1 MKLPLA
7 VLLRRI
13 SIPGC
18 SRLGLVPLSASI
30 LEQKAVHDLK
40 TTVLQTRRG
49 GNGWFEMP
57 PRARAKNRPPKTWAS
72 THHARAMGQQQ
83 RHSSTTASKQ
93 SRYRP
98 HQWKISPAKAAKE
111 AEQEKL
117 ERGLDIYTHT
127 VPCGSELATGV
138 DFLLARS
145 KPSADS
151 VAAAPQDLTATAR
164 LKTPLLAYTADY
176 DEAEELLSCLGPGP
190 MGLDLEWNFT
200 RFGGANRTA
209 LLQLCSP
216 RMILVIHMSAMSH
229 RVPPLL
235 RTILQDPSIIKT
247 GVAIRNDALKL
258 QRDYAIHMRN
268 VLELSNLA
276 KLAQPAQWASVG
288 TLISL
293 RDLTRIYL
301 GRRLRK
307 GDVRVSDWETF
318 PLDQEQ
324 IEYAASDTFASLEV
338 LRAIA
343 EYFTPTPPSKERD
356 RGGMLA
362 RLDEIDA
369 SAQRQATRAPLD
381 LDSALR
387 LSAYD
392 LLQERMQLTA
402 AETQKQQLRTA
413 LRELRAPDQP
423 KEPIKQ
429 SKPVQSSKPAATVVS
444 AASVTPPRPKRSAV
458 PAKQDAG
465 ESSDEG
471 VTVTR
476 VLLAHDRAMHRWLYS
491 SETIVQVAVGS
502 SIKPTTVAQYLLR
515 ALLVAKRTAWQ
526 GDAEAKQLLSRFS
539 RDHQCRLDTELKAV
553 GALERKRYRMLAK
566 SLGWSDVAESAKR
579 RGSPSVSDD
588 ETSADAQKPAA
599 VTSPVTK
606 RAVSPIEVAES
617 DDEVDVVETSR

>member
-1 MKLPLA
+1 MKLTLA
-7 VLLRRI
+7 VLPRRF

-18 SRLGLVPLSASI
+18 SRLGLVPLSASP
-30 LEQKAVHDLK
+30 LSQKAVFDLRGSS
-40 TTVLQTRRG
+40 LHGRRG
-49 GNGWFEMP
+49 GKGWFEMP
-57 PRARAKNRPPKTWAS
+57 ARARAKNRPPKTWAS
-72 THHARAMGQQQ
+72 THQARAQGQQQ

-111 AEQEKL
+111 AEQERL

-127 VPCGSELATGV
+127 VPAGPEVVTGA

-145 KPSADS
+145 KPSSDS
-151 VAAAPQDLTATAR
+151 VAAVPQVWTAPAR

-209 LLQLCSP
+209 LLQLCSS

-276 KLAQPAQWASVG
+276 KLAQPARWASVG

-343 EYFTPTPPSKERD
+343 EYFTPTPPDKERD

-362 RLDEIDA
+362 KLDEIDA
-369 SAQRQATRAPLD
+369 SAQRQATREPLD
-381 LDSALR
+381 LASALR

-429 SKPVQSSKPAATVVS
+429 SKPVQSPKPAASV
-444 AASVTPPRPKRSAV
+444 ASTSPTRPKRRAV
-458 PAKQDAG
+458 AAKQDAG

-491 SETIVQVAVGS
+491 SETIVRVALGS

-515 ALLVAKRTAWQ
+515 ALIVAKRTAWQ

-553 GALERKRYRMLAK
+553 GAVERKRYRMLAK
-566 SLGWSDVAESAKR
+566 SLGWSDVSESAKR
-579 RGSPSVSDD
+579 RGSPSLSED

-599 VTSPVTK
+599 VTSPVAN